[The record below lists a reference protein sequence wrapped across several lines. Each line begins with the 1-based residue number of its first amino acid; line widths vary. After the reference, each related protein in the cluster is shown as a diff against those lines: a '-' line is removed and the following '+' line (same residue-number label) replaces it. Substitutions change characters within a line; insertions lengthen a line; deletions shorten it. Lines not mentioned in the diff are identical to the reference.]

1 MARDLL
7 SIQCAVAPRLTTPM
21 AKGTQ
26 DTKRW
31 THFHSA
37 LQLAINRAAHKW
49 TYEDFQECFALWCK
63 EEPHGAEGIFNTIS
77 RHMEDQVHASCERL
91 FKDFNVRE
99 NINTL
104 HAVVTEA
111 RARKQRGEVDRK
123 DLWREDLDPRAAV
136 RARTI
141 PVLQAERER
150 LKETL
155 QKNVEND
162 RETKERIQELLQHC
176 RRTIFQVYSRWNK
189 IPHDE
194 IGLWSLQVAEN
205 MAAIQPP

>member
-1 MARDLL
+1 
-7 SIQCAVAPRLTTPM
+7 M

-37 LQLAINRAAHKW
+37 LQLAIHRAAHK
-49 TYEDFQECFALWCK
+49 YEDFQECFALWCK
-63 EEPHGAEGIFNTIS
+63 EEPHGAEGIFNIIS
-77 RHMEDQVHASCERL
+77 WHMEDQVPASCERL
-91 FKDFNVRE
+91 FKDYSVRE

-111 RARKQRGEVDRK
+111 RAGKQRAEVDRK
-123 DLWREDLDPRAAV
+123 DLWKEDLDPRGAV
-136 RARTI
+136 RAHMV

-155 QKNVEND
+155 HQLEEENIVLYEETVKNAQSD
-162 RETKERIQELLQHC
+162 RKAKERIQELLKHADE
-176 RRTIFQVYSRWNK
+176 VYSRWNN

-205 MAAIQPP
+205 SATNRPP

>member
-1 MARDLL
+1 
-7 SIQCAVAPRLTTPM
+7 M

-31 THFHSA
+31 THFHFA
-37 LQLAINRAAHKW
+37 LQLAINRAAHK
-49 TYEDFQECFALWCK
+49 YKDSQECFALWCK

-77 RHMEDQVHASCERL
+77 WHMEDQVHASCEQL
-91 FKDFNVRE
+91 FKDYSIRE

-104 HAVVTEA
+104 HTVVTEA
-111 RARKQRGEVDRK
+111 RAGKQCTEVDRK
-123 DLWREDLDPRAAV
+123 DLWKEDLDPQGAV
-136 RARTI
+136 RARTV

-155 QKNVEND
+155 HQLEEENIVLYE
-162 RETKERIQELLQHC
+162 ET
-176 RRTIFQVYSRWNK
+176 VYSRWNN

-205 MAAIQPP
+205 SATNRPP

>member
-1 MARDLL
+1 
-7 SIQCAVAPRLTTPM
+7 M

-31 THFHSA
+31 THFLSV
-37 LQLAINRAAHKW
+37 LQLAIHRAAHKW
-49 TYEDFQECFALWCK
+49 AYEDFQECFALWCK
-63 EEPHGAEGIFNTIS
+63 GEPHGAEGIFNTIS
-77 RHMEDQVHASCERL
+77 RHMEDQVHASCEWL
-91 FKDFNVRE
+91 FKDYSIRE

-111 RARKQRGEVDRK
+111 RAGKQRAEVDRK
-123 DLWREDLDPRAAV
+123 DLWKEDLDPLGAV
-136 RARTI
+136 RARTV

-155 QKNVEND
+155 HQASIEAMRLKNAQSDCEA
-162 RETKERIQELLQHC
+162 KERIQELLKHADE
-176 RRTIFQVYSRWNK
+176 VYSRWNN

-194 IGLWSLQVAEN
+194 VGLWSLQVAEN
-205 MAAIQPP
+205 SATNRPP

>member
-1 MARDLL
+1 
-7 SIQCAVAPRLTTPM
+7 M

-37 LQLAINRAAHKW
+37 LQLAIHRAAHK
-49 TYEDFQECFALWCK
+49 YEDFQECFALWCK
-63 EEPHGAEGIFNTIS
+63 EEPHGAEGIFNIIS
-77 RHMEDQVHASCERL
+77 WHMEDQVPASCERL
-91 FKDFNVRE
+91 FKDYSVRE

-111 RARKQRGEVDRK
+111 RAGKQRAEVDRK
-123 DLWREDLDPRAAV
+123 DLWKEDLDPRGAV
-136 RARTI
+136 RAHMV

-155 QKNVEND
+155 HQASIEAMSRGSSSDAKWQLEEENIVLYE
-162 RETKERIQELLQHC
+162 ET
-176 RRTIFQVYSRWNK
+176 VYSRWNN

-205 MAAIQPP
+205 SATNRPP